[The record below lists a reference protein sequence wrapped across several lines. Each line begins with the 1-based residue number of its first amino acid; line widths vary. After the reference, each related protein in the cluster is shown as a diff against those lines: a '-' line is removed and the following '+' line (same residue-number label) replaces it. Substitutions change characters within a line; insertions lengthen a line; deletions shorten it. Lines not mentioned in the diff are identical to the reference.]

1 MLVYVLQKDADIVLT
16 HGRLDNVIHFVYQIA
31 KAVVYCDKSK
41 IDYVERF
48 VILEFEDGV
57 LLRKLH
63 VVPSTLDFIDESGNI
78 YSIQSHALKQ
88 SRLELQVNLKKSST
102 HLFMPISLNS
112 AVINNIDTH
121 AETNYDSED
130 ESMSV
135 FIKDADK
142 NTDKKSGNNQS
153 YQQDEAACAERLKQL
168 NELIAQ
174 EERKALLLQE
184 TVAIREE
191 NIRKRRLDIEKD
203 KQAHKHEYER
213 GVELQRRCDADF
225 DVYRKIRKE
234 IDDGDRA
241 VDDIPPMFGNKYA
254 FIHQLMLDGI
264 LDTPEAMQCYV
275 QFLTNQSE
283 RTSIGVM
290 DSSLQGMFAD

>member
-48 VILEFEDGV
+48 VILEFEDGI

-135 FIKDADK
+135 FIKDTDK
-142 NTDKKSGNNQS
+142 NN
-153 YQQDEAACAERLKQL
+153 EAAATAERLKQL

-191 NIRKRRLDIEKD
+191 NIRKRRFDIEKD

-213 GVELQRRCDADF
+213 SVELQRRCDADF
-225 DVYRKIRKE
+225 EVYRKIRKE

-275 QFLTNQSE
+275 QFLTSQSE

-290 DSSLQGMFAD
+290 DSSLQGMFADQ